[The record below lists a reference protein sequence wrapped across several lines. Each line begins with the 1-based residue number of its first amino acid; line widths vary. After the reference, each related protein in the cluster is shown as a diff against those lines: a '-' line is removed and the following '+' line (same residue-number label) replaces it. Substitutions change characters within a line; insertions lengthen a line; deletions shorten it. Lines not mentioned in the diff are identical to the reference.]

1 MKRDRNVYRYS
12 NTVACHCTFRQL
24 SDKKNHGFRAKN
36 DTMWYIVRWKEVFS
50 NFVPFYRQLLQGWW
64 SSAFHRMGILRC
76 CVSRCLNAKVV
87 RAVLSWIFL
96 DLLGHPMS
104 SCSLSRCCSEVFC
117 FNIRAFF
124 LRYQWTDIEIFIINF
139 DKISLYRSRILF
151 SPRMARKCRSS
162 RSKFICCRRSSQF
175 MQLRQDEIL
184 SP

>member
-1 MKRDRNVYRYS
+1 
-12 NTVACHCTFRQL
+12 
-24 SDKKNHGFRAKN
+24 
-36 DTMWYIVRWKEVFS
+36 
-50 NFVPFYRQLLQGWW
+50 
-64 SSAFHRMGILRC
+64 MGILRC

-151 SPRMARKCRSS
+151 VQDGHKVPIFKIKIYLLQTIESIYVTTTRWNTFTVNKFSIYVNQCTGSRLNTGKCYGRCVKTHRGTNLLDKLTCQGFS
-162 RSKFICCRRSSQF
+162 
-175 MQLRQDEIL
+175 L
-184 SP
+184 S